1 MKNYECLIKHEC
13 KRCLKRKEC
22 HLGCSS
28 PKEFRV
34 LKKMWGG
41 ERMRSYSGLWDRQTY
56 RSQEINVGT
65 KGPRMKWMA
74 NPVGIACEP
83 WKWLKW
89 NGACVCEPW
98 KWLKWN
104 GARVWAVKV
113 AQIKWIFWHLKMW
126 GSGEFLLSE
135 TMRGFEFEC
144 YLGLNACVAWLLSTE
159 YLERFTAILPLE
171 NVSLLPATTRDRWQ
185 YIRGQKERKLA
196 LYRSTM
202 LDKKSSVYLCWNC
215 MSERNRRA
223 VWPWKILL
231 SFGVNWWSAT
241 CYWEYVW
248 CGIFREG

>member
-1 MKNYECLIKHEC
+1 MLYKRREPYRWLVLRRLSESSAPPVGVVGACLQSEWSE
-13 KRCLKRKEC
+13 RKFF
-22 HLGCSS
+22 L
-28 PKEFRV
+28 RV

-185 YIRGQKERKLA
+185 YIRGQ
-196 LYRSTM
+196 M
-202 LDKKSSVYLCWNC
+202 KKKFCSLPISNAW
-215 MSERNRRA
+215 
-223 VWPWKILL
+223 
-231 SFGVNWWSAT
+231 
-241 CYWEYVW
+241 
-248 CGIFREG
+248 

>member
-1 MKNYECLIKHEC
+1 MNASVAWKEKSVTWGAPLRKSFEFWRKCEEERGCGLILAC
-13 KRCLKRKEC
+13 
-22 HLGCSS
+22 GT
-28 PKEFRV
+28 
-34 LKKMWGG
+34 
-41 ERMRSYSGLWDRQTY
+41 DRPTDLI
-56 RSQEINVGT
+56 EINVGT

-89 NGACVCEPW
+89 NGARVCEPW

-185 YIRGQKERKLA
+185 YIRGQMEK
-196 LYRSTM
+196 
-202 LDKKSSVYLCWNC
+202 
-215 MSERNRRA
+215 
-223 VWPWKILL
+223 KILL
-231 SFGVNWWSAT
+231 STDQQCLIRKASF
-241 CYWEYVW
+241 
-248 CGIFREG
+248 IFVGTACPKGTGEQWGPERFCCHLVSTDDLQRTA